1 MSIICQLDRLIGLQG
16 RVFANGPGDQGSI
29 PGRVIPKTL
38 KIVLDIS
45 SLKTQEY
52 KVRIK
57 GKVEQFREKR
67 SALFYT
73 SV

>member
-29 PGRVIPKTL
+29 LGHVIPKTL
-38 KIVLDIS
+38 KMVLDIS
-45 SLKTQEY
+45 SLNSQQY

>member
-16 RVFANGPGDQGSI
+16 RVFANGPRDQGSI
-29 PGRVIPKTL
+29 PGHVIPKTF
-38 KIVLDIS
+38 KMVLDIS
-45 SLKTQEY
+45 SLNTQKY
-52 KVRIK
+52 NVCIK